1 VVDERKKLTVA
12 LERISARVVSFVQN
26 QLELVSGIRSRP
38 IFANPFTIVD
48 DRALEVSQ
56 LFLGIRT
63 QTQNFVDKEQLLI
76 SGMRGQVRALSPKL
90 TLERGYAVVRNLDGG
105 VITDPKSAAKG
116 QKLRVT
122 LSKGDLGVTA
132 D

>member
-1 VVDERKKLTVA
+1 
-12 LERISARVVSFVQN
+12 
-26 QLELVSGIRSRP
+26 
-38 IFANPFTIVD
+38 
-48 DRALEVSQ
+48 
-56 LFLGIRT
+56 
-63 QTQNFVDKEQLLI
+63 
-76 SGMRGQVRALSPKL
+76 MRGQVRALSPKL
-90 TLERGYAVVRNLDGG
+90 TLERGYAVVRNLEGG

>member
-1 VVDERKKLTVA
+1 
-12 LERISARVVSFVQN
+12 
-26 QLELVSGIRSRP
+26 
-38 IFANPFTIVD
+38 
-48 DRALEVSQ
+48 LEVSQ